1 MTKIEVNP
9 VAPKPMADTR
19 PAGVKN
25 WSLKYLPQEIQADFE
40 HAVAPRIRKKIGSL
54 PPWESLEIGDIQVIV
69 DDIYGKGTHIV
80 TKNSFWV
87 GLVRNLYSEHEMT

>member
-9 VAPKPMADTR
+9 IAPKPMANSHL
-19 PAGVKN
+19 AGVKN
-25 WSLKYLPQEIQADFE
+25 WSLKNLPQEIQADFK
-40 HAVAPRIRKKIGSL
+40 HTVAPRIRKKIGLL
-54 PPWESLEIGDIQVIV
+54 PPWESLEIGDIQVFV

-87 GLVRNLYSEHEMT
+87 GLVCNLYSEHEMT